1 MVELSAE
8 ERDVITEL
16 MNMGV
21 GLAAASFSEM
31 IGEEVLL
38 SVPEVEVL
46 PREAAARL
54 LAELASDRATGISQ
68 RFDGALVGL
77 AALVFPEAK
86 SLQIVQAVL
95 RNACSLSEVT
105 ELAQETL
112 LEIGNI
118 ILNACLGT
126 NSNLARTEI
135 TSSLPE

>member
-54 LAELASDRATGISQ
+54 RGPH
-68 RFDGALVGL
+68 GM
-77 AALVFPEAK
+77 
-86 SLQIVQAVL
+86 
-95 RNACSLSEVT
+95 
-105 ELAQETL
+105 
-112 LEIGNI
+112 
-118 ILNACLGT
+118 
-126 NSNLARTEI
+126 
-135 TSSLPE
+135 